1 MIEGPGTIATHL
13 DGMALEQVVH
23 GLGIGWL

>member
-1 MIEGPGTIATHL
+1 MIEGPGTIAAHL
-13 DGMALEQVVH
+13 DGMALEQDGH